1 MSLEQRAIVLIED
14 IFRGAVAAGRRMLYE
29 FEVYGV
35 LEALGLS
42 VPHYAF
48 VRDVTEVNEALL
60 KRFHGGAVVKVVS
73 PDLAH
78 KSKYGGVKRISS
90 LDPLF
95 LRFVLHNMKEE
106 VLSHF
111 PKDKRPVIDGFLIA
125 ETIPF
130 TLALGNEI
138 LIGVKEDSGFG
149 PILTL
154 SKGGEDAE
162 FFALHYD
169 PANLLV
175 APIARDEALSLV
187 RGTKIRHKY
196 EQFGQMD
203 ACAKIAEALY
213 AIGLLASHFAFT
225 SPDAPSFHI
234 RSMDVNPFV
243 FSETGRFVA
252 VDGFIEF
259 AVAEEREIMPAMP
272 GSDGL
277 NGFFSPKGVVVAGVS
292 SDPDRYSLARNIVQL
307 LLDIGRDDVICVN
320 PKGGETVIAGKTLT
334 LHKSMD
340 ALTEPY
346 DLVVY
351 AAPVKN
357 TFSFLETVPDG
368 KAVILISGIPSETGY
383 RDFAKEIRRHRARGL
398 RFVGPNCMGVFLA
411 PDAERKGVNTL
422 FIGEERLRLRYGPFS
437 NTALFTQS
445 GAMGITSIERTQ
457 NLPIFKTIIS
467 FGNKV
472 DVDIPDLMEHFAA
485 DPTVRQMAMYIEGL
499 NDQEGR
505 RMFEAARRIDKP
517 LIVYKA
523 GRTEAGA
530 KAAASHTASMSGSYD
545 VFSAAC
551 DQAGIILV
559 DELTDFYND
568 MKVFAM
574 QADFVPKGSRVG
586 GVVNAGLDATM
597 GADTLEFLQQADV
610 SAETRARIS
619 ALNTHGLV
627 DIGTSFLDVT
637 PMTTDSMFA
646 DFVDAILSDP
656 GVDCAF
662 IALVPHIENLK
673 TTDDVCRQP
682 DAVASLLVDTVRR
695 HGKPV
700 VVSINSGNHYQEL
713 VRYLEECGLPV
724 YSDIRSAIK
733 ALDVFV
739 SWHVSRTRCEL

>member
-1 MSLEQRAIVLIED
+1 MELDRKTAEAIGNVFET
-14 IFRGAVAAGRRMLYE
+14 AVADGRRMLYE
-29 FEVYGV
+29 FEVYAV

-42 VPHYAF
+42 VPRYAY
-48 VRDVTEVNEALL
+48 VRDIHEVDEKLL

-78 KSKYGGVKRISS
+78 KSKYGGVKSIAS

-95 LRFVLHNMKEE
+95 VRFVLHNMREE

-111 PKDKRPVIDGFLIA
+111 TRDKRPRIDGFLIA

-138 LIGVKEDSGFG
+138 LIGVKEDPAFG

-154 SKGGEDAE
+154 SKGGDDAE
-162 FFALHYD
+162 FFARHYD

-175 APIARDEALSLV
+175 APITADEALALV
-187 RGTKIRHKY
+187 RDTKIRHKF
-196 EQFGQMD
+196 EQFGQTD
-203 ACAKIAEALY
+203 YCGKIAEALH

-225 SPDAPSFHI
+225 AASSPRYHI

-243 FSETGRFVA
+243 FSGTGRFVA
-252 VDGFIEF
+252 VDGYIDF
-259 AVAEEREIMPAMP
+259 ALAEERELSLPLP
-272 GSDGL
+272 GNDGL
-277 NGFFSPKGVVVAGVS
+277 DGFFSPKGIVVAGVS
-292 SDPDRYSLARNIVQL
+292 SDAGRYSLARNVVQL
-307 LLDIGRDDVICVN
+307 LADIGRKDLYCVN
-320 PKGGETVIAGKTLT
+320 PKGGMAEIGNETLPLYPSLASIPG
-334 LHKSMD
+334 H
-340 ALTEPY
+340 Y

-351 AAPVKN
+351 AAPAKN
-357 TFSFLETVPDG
+357 TMAFLETVPDN
-368 KAVILISGIPSETGY
+368 KAVILISGFPAESGY
-383 RDFAKEIRRHRARGL
+383 QEFTLQIRRHRARGL

-411 PDAERKGVNTL
+411 PEAGRAGINTL
-422 FIGEERLRLRYGPFS
+422 FIGEERLSLRYGPYS

-457 NLPIFKTIIS
+457 NLPIFKTIVS

-472 DVDIPDLMEHFAA
+472 DVDIPDLMDHFAE
-485 DPTVRQMAMYIEGL
+485 DPAVRLMAMYIEGM
-499 NDQEGR
+499 NAQEGR
-505 RMFEAARRIDKP
+505 RMFDAARRIRKP
-517 LIVYKA
+517 IIVYKA

-551 DQAGIILV
+551 AQAGITLV
-559 DELTDFYND
+559 EELTDFYND

-574 QADFVPKGSRVG
+574 QADFVPKGNRVG

-597 GADTLEFLQQADV
+597 GADTLVFLQPGTL
-610 SAETRARIS
+610 SAETRLRLAEI
-619 ALNTHGLV
+619 NTHGLV
-627 DIGTSFLDVT
+627 DVGTSFLDVT
-637 PMTTDSMFA
+637 PMTNDKMFA
-646 DFVDAILSDP
+646 DFLDAVLSDP

-662 IALVPHIENLK
+662 VALVPHIENLK
-673 TTDDVCRQP
+673 TTDEVCREP
-682 DAVASLLVDTVRR
+682 DAVATLLIETVRR

-713 VRYLEECGLPV
+713 VRYLEENGLPV

-733 ALDVFV
+733 ALDVFTA
-739 SWHVSRTRCEL
+739 WHVSRTRCEL